1 VTGSPI
7 ITPGHTIGLLGGGQL
22 GRMTAIAART
32 MGYNVRVLDPDPHC
46 PARAVAD
53 EVIVAAFDD
62 VDAATRLAERTDVI
76 TLEIERIA
84 PAALAAAAAHV
95 PVRPGASVLAIV
107 NDRATQ
113 KAWLTEQHAPLGP
126 YRVVD
131 DAAECADAV
140 AALGRCYVK
149 SARGG
154 FDGRGQVYV
163 ERPAD
168 APAAWATLGAERC
181 VVEQALT
188 LSAEISVLV
197 ARRPDGESV
206 VYPVAF
212 NHHEAGQL
220 AWSMLPAPIPTALA
234 FEATAL
240 GQRIA
245 AALGVV
251 GLLAVEMFVVGTH
264 LYVNELAPRPH
275 NSFHHTI
282 EGCVTSQ
289 FEQQVRAVC
298 NLPLGSPALVRPAA
312 IANILGDAWH
322 TDAPPNFPA
331 ALAVE
336 GVRLHL
342 YGKRE
347 PRPKRKM
354 GHLAVT
360 AADPELAKATVL
372 AASAKL

>member
-1 VTGSPI
+1 VSGGP

-32 MGYNVRVLDPDPHC
+32 MGYGICVLDPDPHC

-53 EVIVAAFDD
+53 ELIVASFDD
-62 VDAATRLAERTDVI
+62 VAAATELADRSDVI

-95 PVRPGASVLAIV
+95 PVRPGASVLATV
-107 NDRATQ
+107 NDRANQ
-113 KAWLTEQHAPLGP
+113 KAWLSEQHAPLGP
-126 YRVVD
+126 YRVVE

-168 APAAWATLGAERC
+168 APAAWAALGAQRC
-181 VVEQALT
+181 VVEQALALT
-188 LSAEISVLV
+188 AEISVLV
-197 ARRPDGESV
+197 ARRPGGESV
-206 VYPVAF
+206 VYPVAL

-220 AWSMLPAPIPTALA
+220 AWSMLPAPIPPALA
-234 FEATAL
+234 MEATAL
-240 GQRIA
+240 GHQLA
-245 AALGVV
+245 TALGVV

-264 LYVNELAPRPH
+264 LYVNEMAPRPH

-298 NLPLGSPALVRPAA
+298 DLPLGSPALVRPAA
-312 IANILGDAWH
+312 IANILGDAWREG
-322 TDAPPNFPA
+322 APPNFPA

-360 AADPELAKATVL
+360 AADPESAKTTVL
-372 AASAKL
+372 AAAAKL